1 MATVL
6 HLKPL
11 NRALPAPPPESAAQ
25 RRVRLGSRAAAWLF
39 TGLFALAA
47 ALLVTAI
54 VTMLYYKGELVRIG
68 PDNCYIGE
76 GPPNS
81 VAFGSLPLV
90 HRLAYVVVGVARAT
104 PILMIFWS
112 LRALFGGYAQG
123 EVFSSEAARRF
134 GRVGAWLCAYAVSPF
149 LCHLAL
155 SATGYEIDRNWAHM
169 ASLQAF
175 ILGLLV
181 FVVGQV
187 MQVGREIEQDREAF
201 V

>member
-11 NRALPAPPPESAAQ
+11 YRAAAEPPPESLAQ
-25 RRVRLGSRAAAWLF
+25 RRVRLGSQAAAWLF
-39 TGLFALAA
+39 TGLFALS
-47 ALLVTAI
+47 ALILATAI
-54 VTMLYYKGELVRIG
+54 ATMLFYKGELVRIG

-76 GPPNS
+76 GPANS

-90 HRLAYVVVGVARAT
+90 HRLVYVGVGVARAT
-104 PILMIFWS
+104 PILMMFWS
-112 LRALFGGYAQG
+112 LRALFGGYARG
-123 EVFSSEAARRF
+123 EVFSPDAARRF
-134 GRVGAWLCAYAVSPF
+134 GRVGAWLCAYAISPF
-149 LCHLAL
+149 LCHLFL
-155 SATGYEIDRNWAHM
+155 SATGYEIDKNWAHM

-181 FVVGQV
+181 LVIGQV
-187 MQVGREIEQDREAF
+187 MQVGREIEADREAF

>member
-11 NRALPAPPPESAAQ
+11 YRAPVAPEESAAQ
-25 RRVRLGSRAAAWLF
+25 RRVRLGSLAAAWLF
-39 TGLFALAA
+39 TGLFVLAA
-47 ALLVTAI
+47 TILATAI
-54 VTMLYYKGELVRIG
+54 GVMIFYKGELVRIG
-68 PDNCYIGE
+68 PDNCYIGQ
-76 GPPNS
+76 GPANS

-90 HRLAYVVVGVARAT
+90 HRLVYVVTGVVRAT
-104 PILMIFWS
+104 PILMMFWS
-112 LRALFGGYAQG
+112 LRALFDGYARG
-123 EVFSSEAARRF
+123 EVFSAEAARRF
-134 GRVGAWLCAYAVSPF
+134 GRVGGWLCAYAVSPF

-155 SATGYEIDRNWAHM
+155 SATGYEIDKNWAHL

-181 FVVGQV
+181 FVIGQV
-187 MQVGREIEQDREAF
+187 MQVGREIEADREAF

>member
-11 NRALPAPPPESAAQ
+11 YRAPAAPPPESPAQ
-25 RRVRLGSRAAAWLF
+25 RRVRLGSQAVAWLF
-39 TGLFALAA
+39 TGLFALSV
-47 ALLVTAI
+47 LILTTAI
-54 VTMLYYKGELVRIG
+54 VTMLFYKGELVRIG

-81 VAFGSLPLV
+81 VAFGSLTLV
-90 HRLAYVVVGVARAT
+90 HRIVYVGVGIVRAT

-112 LRALFGGYAQG
+112 LRDLFGGYARG
-123 EVFSSEAARRF
+123 EVFSQSAARRF

-149 LCHLAL
+149 LCHLFL
-155 SATGYEIDRNWAHM
+155 SATRYEIDKNWAHM

-181 FVVGQV
+181 FVIGQV
-187 MQVGREIEQDREAF
+187 MQVGREIEEDREAF

>member
-11 NRALPAPPPESAAQ
+11 YRAPAAPEESPAQ
-25 RRVRLGSRAAAWLF
+25 RRVRLGSRAAVWLF
-39 TGLFALAA
+39 TGLLSLAA
-47 ALLVTAI
+47 AILVTAI
-54 VTMLYYKGELVRIG
+54 AAMLFYKGELVRIG

-90 HRLAYVVVGVARAT
+90 HRLVYVVVGIARAT
-104 PILMIFWS
+104 PILMMFWS
-112 LRALFGGYAQG
+112 LRALFAGYALG
-123 EVFSSEAARRF
+123 EVFSGGAARRF

-149 LCHLAL
+149 LCHLVLA
-155 SATGYEIDRNWAHM
+155 ATGYEIDRNWAHM

-181 FVVGQV
+181 FVIGQV

>member
-11 NRALPAPPPESAAQ
+11 YRTPAEPPPESLAQ
-25 RRVRLGSRAAAWLF
+25 RRVRLGSRAAVWLF
-39 TGLFALAA
+39 TGLFVLSAA
-47 ALLVTAI
+47 ILVTAI
-54 VTMLYYKGELVRIG
+54 GVMLVYKGELVRIG

-76 GPPNS
+76 APANT

-90 HRLAYVVVGVARAT
+90 HRLVYVVVGVVRAT

-112 LRALFGGYAQG
+112 LRALFGGYARG
-123 EVFSSEAARRF
+123 EVFSPPQARRF
-134 GRVGAWLCAYAVSPF
+134 GGVGGWLCAYAVSPL

-175 ILGLLV
+175 ILGFLV
-181 FVVGQV
+181 FVIGQV
-187 MQVGREIEQDREAF
+187 MQVGREIEEDREAF

>member
-11 NRALPAPPPESAAQ
+11 YRAPPTPPAESVAQ
-25 RRVRLGSRAAAWLF
+25 RRVRLGSRAAVWLF

-47 ALLVTAI
+47 AILLTAI
-54 VTMLYYKGELVRIG
+54 VTMLVYKGELVRIG

-76 GPPNS
+76 GPTNS
-81 VAFGSLPLV
+81 VAFGSLPLA
-90 HRLAYVVVGVARAT
+90 HRLVYVGVGIVRAT

-112 LRALFGGYAQG
+112 LRALFGGYARG
-123 EVFSSEAARRF
+123 EVFSAEAARRF

-155 SATGYEIDRNWAHM
+155 AATGYEIDKNWAHM

-187 MQVGREIEQDREAF
+187 MQVGREIEADREAF